1 MMRRLSRVHCT
12 PINGEATV
20 GSSRF
25 FLYANKQKQ
34 QLRIIQP
41 LRKAKRKCALFI
53 AQLAGRIIL
62 RSKITRRARMNLRSK
77 ELTIKGATKRAS
89 SMRKIR
95 MKQRHYATAQLAPR
109 RARGGYEPR
118 ITKTSL
124 KKSAHG
130 SLPCALLYGFVFV
143 KTSI

>member
-1 MMRRLSRVHCT
+1 MKRERFIGKNAAGIFRACPRFSKLARRINISGETPFVRHYSQFAIHKLSV
-12 PINGEATV
+12 
-20 GSSRF
+20 
-25 FLYANKQKQ
+25 Y
-34 QLRIIQP
+34 QP

-95 MKQRHYATAQLAPR
+95 RNQGHYAMAQLAPR
-109 RARGGYEPR
+109 RGAGRP
-118 ITKTSL
+118 
-124 KKSAHG
+124 
-130 SLPCALLYGFVFV
+130 
-143 KTSI
+143 

>member
-20 GSSRF
+20 VSSRF

-89 SMRKIR
+89 SMRKI
-95 MKQRHYATAQLAPR
+95 QNNQGHYAPAQLAPR
-109 RARGGYEPR
+109 QGAGR
-118 ITKTSL
+118 L
-124 KKSAHG
+124 
-130 SLPCALLYGFVFV
+130 
-143 KTSI
+143 